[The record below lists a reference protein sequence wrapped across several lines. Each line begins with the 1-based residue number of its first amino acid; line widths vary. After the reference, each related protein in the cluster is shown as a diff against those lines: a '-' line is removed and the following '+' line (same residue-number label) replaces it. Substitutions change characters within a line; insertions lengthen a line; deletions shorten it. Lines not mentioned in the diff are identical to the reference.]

1 MRQLVVVA
9 VGLFLAGFGAQA
21 ARAEKVEIK
30 GVHLCCPSCVKAVG
44 GILSKVDGVS
54 DAKCDR
60 AEKTVT
66 FTATDAKTARKAFD
80 ALRKGGFFGQAS
92 CEGKEMKTKN
102 TASKTK
108 AAKVTV
114 NDVHVCCGNC
124 KKAVEKLFKDATIT
138 YTGDGPQ
145 RNVTVAGENLTPAGV
160 LQTLRN
166 AGFNG
171 TISKE

>member
-1 MRQLVVVA
+1 MRQLATVA
-9 VGLFLAGFGAQA
+9 VVMFLTGFGIQA

-30 GVHLCCPSCVKAVG
+30 GVHLCCPSCVKSVA

-54 DAKCDR
+54 AAKCDR

-80 ALRKGGFFGQAS
+80 ALRKGGFFGQAT

-102 TASKTK
+102 TASKNK

-145 RNVTVAGENLTPAGV
+145 RSVTITGENLTPAGV

-166 AGFNG
+166 AGLNG
-171 TISKE
+171 TVSKD

>member
-1 MRQLVVVA
+1 MRQLVAAVA
-9 VGLFLAGFGAQA
+9 VAFLAGFGVQA

-30 GVHLCCPSCVKAVG
+30 GVHLCCPACVKSVA
-44 GILSKVDGVS
+44 GILGKVDGVS

-66 FTATDAKTARKAFD
+66 FTASDAKTARKAFD
-80 ALRKGGFFGQAS
+80 ALRKGGFFGQAT

-102 TASKTK
+102 TASKDK

-114 NDVHVCCGNC
+114 NDVHVCCGAC

-145 RNVTVAGENLTPAGV
+145 RNVTIAGENLTPAAV
-160 LQTLRN
+160 LQTLRA

-171 TISKE
+171 TVSKE